1 MADENNNG
9 QLNKTLEFYQ
19 RLTNLFRSGI
29 NIRRRIKG
37 YDYTGLMSPKELAL
51 KGNIGY
57 PSYNSYRHSYSG
69 FIGMGYFGVYDRIY
83 RYREYIEMDA
93 QSPECA
99 TALDTL
105 ADEVCA
111 VDQNDQMLHIET
123 ENIEI
128 KKSLEE
134 MFYDVCRINS
144 DLRYWVRSM
153 LKFGDFFLFLDI
165 REREGIINVEQI
177 PAPDCER
184 QEKFDPNDPYAVRY
198 KLTSPN
204 IHNPSTQNSSY
215 LQNWQVADFRY
226 LSNDAFRPHGTSWL
240 EGARRPYRVL
250 MMLIDAMLTYRI
262 VRSPS
267 RRVFYIDTTGINP
280 NDVDGFMA
288 KVEESFKGKSL
299 MANHDGKQDYR
310 WNPSSM
316 LEDYIIPT
324 RRDSQTKIE
333 TLDGATNATAI
344 EDVGFVHKQLTAA
357 LKMPRAFLG
366 YDESVG
372 KNNLSAQDIR
382 FSRTVSIIQRI
393 IISELTRMA
402 VLHLYAQGFDG
413 EDLINFRLKLTNPS
427 TAAAIQKLELLDK
440 KIDIAA
446 KARELPHLDEEFVQK
461 EIFGFDDSTIIRIR
475 LGKEQDTIRNKTIEA
490 LQPVKFTEP
499 NQQDQFDTSNYDVPG
514 ISANPSI
521 TTQQQIPVATNYAVT
536 KANVPTIDKSGY
548 DSEIIKVNLDNDPFT
563 TRKRVGP
570 IQVDFRIPSKLT
582 PPMVKTS
589 NFDRQIINPYF
600 GMHMADYQIQKPS
613 QMTTPMDF
621 DKYYGG
627 LLRESFKHT
636 STESLPLRGIYKETV
651 SSLKTYKKFI
661 NESLAKKEA
670 DEIQLEI
677 KLDDSEENKDIFNGI
692 LETVEKN
699 NT

>member
-1 MADENNNG
+1 
-9 QLNKTLEFYQ
+9 
-19 RLTNLFRSGI
+19 
-29 NIRRRIKG
+29 
-37 YDYTGLMSPKELAL
+37 
-51 KGNIGY
+51 
-57 PSYNSYRHSYSG
+57 
-69 FIGMGYFGVYDRIY
+69 
-83 RYREYIEMDA
+83 
-93 QSPECA
+93 
-99 TALDTL
+99 
-105 ADEVCA
+105 
-111 VDQNDQMLHIET
+111 
-123 ENIEI
+123 
-128 KKSLEE
+128 
-134 MFYDVCRINS
+134 
-144 DLRYWVRSM
+144 
-153 LKFGDFFLFLDI
+153 
-165 REREGIINVEQI
+165 
-177 PAPDCER
+177 
-184 QEKFDPNDPYAVRY
+184 
-198 KLTSPN
+198 
-204 IHNPSTQNSSY
+204 
-215 LQNWQVADFRY
+215 
-226 LSNDAFRPHGTSWL
+226 
-240 EGARRPYRVL
+240 
-250 MMLIDAMLTYRI
+250 MLIDAMLTYRI